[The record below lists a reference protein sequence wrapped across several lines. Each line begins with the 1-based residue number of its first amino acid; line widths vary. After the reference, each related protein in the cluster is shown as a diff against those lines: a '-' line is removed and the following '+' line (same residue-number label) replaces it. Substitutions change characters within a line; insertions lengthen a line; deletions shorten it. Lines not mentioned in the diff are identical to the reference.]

1 MKTESLYLKDIL
13 SCANSISNLRQKIL
27 CFHSLTFEI
36 EVTEYRT
43 LMERS
48 ISMPSVKRV
57 MMSELVSTAKGVEG
71 FSTGGGG
78 WAGGISVKREK
89 ITMYSMSTR
98 YAEIK

>member
-1 MKTESLYLKDIL
+1 
-13 SCANSISNLRQKIL
+13 
-27 CFHSLTFEI
+27 
-36 EVTEYRT
+36 
-43 LMERS
+43 
-48 ISMPSVKRV
+48 MPSVKRV

-89 ITMYSMSTR
+89 ITMYAMSTR